1 MNSQDFASQLRIKI
15 RDYEDEIGRL
25 TARVDALL
33 AEISELRSLRN
44 SAMILLQDES
54 GGRRNAKDGPL
65 TLSEKISALSFS
77 EAISEIVNSS
87 QGPIHADQV
96 LKKLREAGRF
106 PRAKN
111 PKNSIV
117 SLLHRGVKSGLFRK
131 VGPNL
136 FAAIRHTTEEA
147 P

>member
-25 TARVDALL
+25 TAQMDALI
-33 AEISELRSLRN
+33 AEINELESLRK
-44 SAMILLQDES
+44 SAKILLQNES
-54 GGRRNAKDGPL
+54 GSRRNSKDGPP
-65 TLSEKISALSFS
+65 TLSERISVLSFS
-77 EAISEIVNSS
+77 EAIFEIVNSS

-96 LKKLREAGRF
+96 LKKLREAGKS

-111 PKNSIV
+111 PKNSVV
-117 SLLHRGVKSGLFRK
+117 SLLHRGVKSGLYRK

-136 FAAIRHTTEEA
+136 FAAIRHTDEA

>member
-1 MNSQDFASQLRIKI
+1 MNSQDFAGQLRIKI
-15 RDYEDEIGRL
+15 RGYEDEIGRL
-25 TARVDALL
+25 TAQMDALL
-33 AEISELRSLRN
+33 VEITELESLRN
-44 SAMILLQDES
+44 SAKILLQEES
-54 GGRRNAKDGPL
+54 GGRRNSKDGPQ
-65 TLSEKISALSFS
+65 TLSERISVLSFS

-87 QGPIHADQV
+87 QGPIHADLV
-96 LKKLREAGRF
+96 LKKLREAGRS
-106 PRAKN
+106 PRAKS

-136 FAAIRHTTEEA
+136 FASIRSTEEA